1 MKRHHS
7 GGGGPGMNLSAI
19 ITPMLDMA
27 FQILAFFIM
36 TYHPSALEGHI
47 PGSLVPPEN
56 IAKKGTESAPAD
68 PTQVPQSVDPS
79 LLEEG
84 LTAAVLVKIESV
96 PRGQTSGNRVDGEPK
111 KILLKLPTD
120 TSYQQIA
127 DTANELSIEQGLKVL
142 DTKLKEVATQPGSE
156 KANIKIEG
164 DGDLKQQYV
173 MRVYDVC
180 KRAGYAKVH
189 FVPPPMLREA
199 K

>member
-1 MKRHHS
+1 
-7 GGGGPGMNLSAI
+7 MNLSAI

-56 IAKKGTESAPAD
+56 IAKKGAENAPPD

-84 LTAAVLVKIESV
+84 LTSAVLVKIEAV
-96 PRGQTSGNRVDGEPK
+96 PRGQTAGNRVDGEPK
-111 KILLKLPTD
+111 KILLKLSTD
-120 TSYQQIA
+120 TGYQQIA
-127 DTANELSIEQGLKVL
+127 DTANELSVEQGLKVL
-142 DTKLKEVATQPGSE
+142 DTKLKEVAAMPGSE

-164 DGDLKQQYV
+164 DGNLKQQYV
-173 MRVYDVC
+173 MMVYDVC

-189 FVPPPMLREA
+189 FVPPPTLRQA